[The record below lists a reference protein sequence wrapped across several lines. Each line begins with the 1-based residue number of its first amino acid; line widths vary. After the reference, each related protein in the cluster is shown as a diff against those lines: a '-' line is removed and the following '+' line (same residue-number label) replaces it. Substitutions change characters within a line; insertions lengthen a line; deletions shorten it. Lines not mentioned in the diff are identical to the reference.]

1 MADPPAPISTLELLQ
16 RRRSVPPQCLA
27 EPGPSPAE
35 LDAILTAAARVP
47 DHGKIVPWRF
57 IVFEGDGR
65 VRAGEALAAL
75 ALQDDPALSPERL
88 AAARGRLAHAPLV
101 IAVVSRAAPHIKI
114 PEWEQVLSAGAVA
127 MTLTLAAVSLGYAT
141 SWLTEWPTYD
151 ARART
156 VLGLG
161 AGETLAGFIH
171 IGTPTLRPEDRVRPV
186 MADIVTWF

>member
-1 MADPPAPISTLELLQ
+1 MADHPVSPSTLDLLR
-16 RRRSVPPQCLA
+16 RRRSVPPQFLA

-35 LDAILTAAARVP
+35 LDALLAAAARVP

-75 ALQDDPALSPERL
+75 VREDAPDASPERL
-88 AAARGRLAHAPLV
+88 AAERGRLAHAPLV
-101 IAVVSRAAPHIKI
+101 IAIVSRAAPHAKV

-127 MTLTLAAVSLGYAT
+127 MTLTVAAVSLGYAT

-156 VLGLG
+156 ALGLTG
-161 AGETLAGFIH
+161 GETLAGFIH
-171 IGTPTLRPEDRVRPV
+171 IGTPTLQPEDRVRPV
-186 MADIVTWF
+186 MADIVTRF